1 MKKRA
6 KSKSSPATAAANQDI
21 AVLLTT
27 LVQKLTSFETK
38 IDMVLS
44 KITQLSVATPLQQPT
59 PPARPPERR
68 RELRPMYKVI
78 CADCDKS
85 CEVPF
90 KPSDNR
96 PVYCKGCFTTRKSA
110 GTFKP
115 GRDDRPK
122 ESLPVQARPTEKPQA
137 AKPAKPV
144 KKKKRPAKKKKKKS
158 KK

>member
-1 MKKRA
+1 MKKRT
-6 KSKSSPATAAANQDI
+6 KSKSSPATMAADQDI

-44 KITQLSVATPLQQPT
+44 RIPSVPFVAPQQQPAPT
-59 PPARPPERR
+59 VRPIERR
-68 RELRPMYKVI
+68 RESRLMHKAI

-90 KPSDNR
+90 KPSDSR
-96 PVYCKGCFTTRKSA
+96 PVYCKGCFITRKNT
-110 GTFKP
+110 GTFNP

-122 ESLPVQARPTEKPQA
+122 ENPPIQARPTEKPQA
-137 AKPAKPV
+137 AKPSKPAKM
-144 KKKKRPAKKKKKKS
+144 KKRRTKKKKKKR
-158 KK
+158 K